1 MLLLVMLDYV
11 LVWMR
16 IIRLIHCRGDP
27 ISRAC
32 QPGMTPLNL
41 QALCRLLPAELH
53 EIEWEEA
60 RSMGPLPFFMSLKD
74 LVRSLACTEG
84 SHGEA
89 RMH

>member
-1 MLLLVMLDYV
+1 MPTWHDSSQSSGTV
-11 LVWMR
+11 
-16 IIRLIHCRGDP
+16 
-27 ISRAC
+27 
-32 QPGMTPLNL
+32 
-41 QALCRLLPAELH
+41 QALASELH